1 MFGRRMELSSGNTAG
16 AEPWAKRPE
25 EGTMELSSGNT
36 AGAEPWAKRPEEGTY
51 SKREVALDTTVGRK
65 ENAEAL
71 REEVIANIVTTG
83 VTEKFE

>member
-1 MFGRRMELSSGNTAG
+1 MALDTMVGRRMEPSSGNTTG
-16 AEPWAKRPE
+16 AK
-25 EGTMELSSGNT
+25 
-36 AGAEPWAKRPEEGTY
+36 PWAKRPEEGTY